1 MALFMDLVALS
12 NGLHGSVQM
21 DSVAL
26 FSWIG
31 WLRHH
36 GIFMIFCFM
45 DKLYHSFEK
54 VDRIKDN
61 SNERTDIDMRA
72 KIELI
77 RVDNRLVHGQVGV
90 TWVNALNIDT
100 IVVVD
105 DETAINVFSQ
115 KMMKTIAKA
124 SNVDIRFYSIADFMQ
139 VLRHNESNQR
149 LFVVVRDVQTVYE
162 MFKNGL
168 TPQTVNI
175 GNIHYGRGRV
185 PFNKKMY
192 VSEVDVDEINE
203 LIDKGFNLYYQ
214 DVPGTLDEV
223 IDKIDFERLKKVRK

>member
-1 MALFMDLVALS
+1 
-12 NGLHGSVQM
+12 
-21 DSVAL
+21 
-26 FSWIG
+26 
-31 WLRHH
+31 
-36 GIFMIFCFM
+36 
-45 DKLYHSFEK
+45 
-54 VDRIKDN
+54 
-61 SNERTDIDMRA
+61 MRA

-105 DETAINVFSQ
+105 DET
-115 KMMKTIAKA
+115 A

>member
-1 MALFMDLVALS
+1 M
-12 NGLHGSVQM
+12 
-21 DSVAL
+21 
-26 FSWIG
+26 
-31 WLRHH
+31 
-36 GIFMIFCFM
+36 
-45 DKLYHSFEK
+45 
-54 VDRIKDN
+54 
-61 SNERTDIDMRA
+61 
-72 KIELI
+72 
-77 RVDNRLVHGQVGV
+77 
-90 TWVNALNIDT
+90 NIDT

-139 VLRHNESNQR
+139 VLRHNESSQR
-149 LFVVVRDVQTVYE
+149 LFVVVRDIQTVYE

-203 LIDKGFNLYYQ
+203 LIDQGFNLYYQ

-223 IDKIDFERLKKVRK
+223 IDKIDFERLKRVRK

>member
-1 MALFMDLVALS
+1 
-12 NGLHGSVQM
+12 
-21 DSVAL
+21 
-26 FSWIG
+26 
-31 WLRHH
+31 
-36 GIFMIFCFM
+36 M

-124 SNVDIRFYSIADFMQ
+124 SNVDIRFYS
-139 VLRHNESNQR
+139 L
-149 LFVVVRDVQTVYE
+149 QTSC
-162 MFKNGL
+162 
-168 TPQTVNI
+168 
-175 GNIHYGRGRV
+175 R
-185 PFNKKMY
+185 
-192 VSEVDVDEINE
+192 SC
-203 LIDKGFNLYYQ
+203 
-214 DVPGTLDEV
+214 
-223 IDKIDFERLKKVRK
+223 

>member
-1 MALFMDLVALS
+1 
-12 NGLHGSVQM
+12 
-21 DSVAL
+21 
-26 FSWIG
+26 
-31 WLRHH
+31 
-36 GIFMIFCFM
+36 
-45 DKLYHSFEK
+45 
-54 VDRIKDN
+54 
-61 SNERTDIDMRA
+61 MRA

-139 VLRHNESNQR
+139 VLRHNESSQR
-149 LFVVVRDVQTVYE
+149 LFVVVRDIQTVYE

-192 VSEVDVDEINE
+192 VSEVDVWYYVKKINE
-203 LIDKGFNLYYQ
+203 LIDQGFNLYYQ

-223 IDKIDFERLKKVRK
+223 IDKIDFERLKRVRK

>member
-1 MALFMDLVALS
+1 
-12 NGLHGSVQM
+12 
-21 DSVAL
+21 
-26 FSWIG
+26 
-31 WLRHH
+31 
-36 GIFMIFCFM
+36 M

-139 VLRHNESNQR
+139 VLRHNESSQR
-149 LFVVVRDVQTVYE
+149 LFVVVRDIQTVYE

-175 GNIHYGRGRV
+175 D
-185 PFNKKMY
+185 
-192 VSEVDVDEINE
+192 VSI
-203 LIDKGFNLYYQ
+203 
-214 DVPGTLDEV
+214 
-223 IDKIDFERLKKVRK
+223 

>member
-1 MALFMDLVALS
+1 MDT
-12 NGLHGSVQM
+12 
-21 DSVAL
+21 
-26 FSWIG
+26 
-31 WLRHH
+31 
-36 GIFMIFCFM
+36 
-45 DKLYHSFEK
+45 LYHSFEK

-149 LFVVVRDVQTVYE
+149 LFVVVRDIQTVYE

-203 LIDKGFNLYYQ
+203 LIDQGFHFYYQ
-214 DVPGTLDEV
+214 DVPGTLDE
-223 IDKIDFERLKKVRK
+223 IELTHSNECGLFFIKPSSLLFLILS

>member
-1 MALFMDLVALS
+1 
-12 NGLHGSVQM
+12 
-21 DSVAL
+21 
-26 FSWIG
+26 
-31 WLRHH
+31 
-36 GIFMIFCFM
+36 
-45 DKLYHSFEK
+45 
-54 VDRIKDN
+54 
-61 SNERTDIDMRA
+61 MRA

-175 GNIHYGRGRV
+175 GNIHYGRGKV